1 LSLVLCPLTNMFPI
15 SPDNQ
20 QPVST
25 VSRPSE
31 DDISMQVDMDESAV
45 TPHPLQSSQSTL
57 SIPDDIFQGAC
68 HVLEFLINPSS
79 SDAMNMTFIHYN
91 VYAALE
97 KDPDLSTRRAD
108 EREFGKNVERIG
120 KQRVIDDFRDA
131 AKKKAWGELMRHGTF
146 PPLSFDLDR
155 PNQGLSPE
163 VFLKPETVRSQ
174 ERFSSA
180 TEQGEPWSRRSR
192 LVYVWLTFG
201 RFAS

>member
-1 LSLVLCPLTNMFPI
+1 MFPI

-146 PPLSFDLDR
+146 PFPSTSIVLIKVCRQRYS
-155 PNQGLSPE
+155 SS
-163 VFLKPETVRSQ
+163 LKLYGRRRGSL
-174 ERFSSA
+174 R
-180 TEQGEPWSRRSR
+180 RRSGVSHGPEDR
-192 LVYVWLTFG
+192 G
-201 RFAS
+201 